1 MHRGGSCVE
10 VCCGGYLAV
19 VSDEHR
25 SSTTVDL
32 GRVVR
37 FALVAVLLAGFVLV
51 AVDNR
56 DDVRVGYLVG
66 DTTAPIWIVL
76 VLAAVGGVMI
86 GWLIRHRPHRQ

>member
-1 MHRGGSCVE
+1 MHRGGDVSKCVAA
-10 VCCGGYLAV
+10 GTSKWM
-19 VSDEHR
+19 SDEHR

-76 VLAAVGGVMI
+76 VLAAIGGVMI

>member
-1 MHRGGSCVE
+1 M
-10 VCCGGYLAV
+10 
-19 VSDEHR
+19 SDADR
-25 SSTTVDL
+25 SPTTVDL

-37 FALVAVLLAGFVLV
+37 FALVALLLAGFVLV

-56 DDVRVGYLVG
+56 EDVRVGYIVG
-66 DTTAPIWIVL
+66 DATAPIWIVL